1 LSESA
6 SAIAGL
12 KAGLVGGSF
21 FGLAVGALNFA
32 LLEASKGSVLAVLQA
47 TYSTCS
53 SATAAQTCFSNAVTV
68 GIPFDVILPA
78 GVVAILFGTLYG
90 MYFEYLPGGGYRA
103 RAAAVAILMLLLL
116 LLFGLAGIS
125 VNETTRAIMNGL
137 DSGVMIAFAL
147 IIASLYRRFTRE
159 VRFETPNREKLT
171 IKVDGRDFTEK
182 TRTLSIHSSHKIKAP
197 SGGGGFHSWLVSG
210 GVSVLDPKSPETTMK
225 VDGDGL
231 LKIS

>member
-1 LSESA
+1 M
-6 SAIAGL
+6 

-159 VRFETPNREKLT
+159 VQFREHQ
-171 IKVDGRDFTEK
+171 IAR
-182 TRTLSIHSSHKIKAP
+182 S
-197 SGGGGFHSWLVSG
+197 
-210 GVSVLDPKSPETTMK
+210 
-225 VDGDGL
+225 
-231 LKIS
+231 

>member
-1 LSESA
+1 M
-6 SAIAGL
+6 
-12 KAGLVGGSF
+12 KAGLAGGSF

-32 LLEASKGSVLAVLQA
+32 LLEASKGSVLAALQA
-47 TYSTCS
+47 TYATCS
-53 SATAAQTCFSNAVTV
+53 SATEAQSCFSNALTV

-103 RAAAVAILMLLLL
+103 RAAALAILMLLLL

-137 DSGVMIAFAL
+137 DSAAMIAFAL

-159 VRFETPNREKLT
+159 VRFQTPDREKLT

-182 TRTLSIHSSHKIKAP
+182 TRTLSLHSKHKIKAL
-197 SGGGGFHSWLVSG
+197 GGGGYFHTWLVSG
-210 GVSVLDPKSPETTMK
+210 GVSVLDPKSPETTMT